1 VQRWRGRD
9 GVPPGWGRCVVTIG
23 VFDGVHRGHQQLIG
37 RAVAR
42 ARELGDLPTVLITFD
57 PHPSEVLRPGSHPPQ
72 LTTLTRRAELVA
84 ELGVDA
90 FWVLPFTHEFA
101 HVAPAE
107 FVHELLV
114 DRLHASAV
122 VVGRNFTYGYKAA
135 GDVAELQRLG
145 QRFGFEATGLD
156 LVADG
161 DRGRTVTFSSTYIR
175 SSIAAGD
182 VEAAADALGRPHR
195 VEGVVVRGDQRG
207 RELGY
212 PTANVAATEHAAIPA
227 DGVYAGWFVRPG
239 RDGGEERLPTAV
251 SVGSNPTFSGQVRTV
266 EAFVLDHTEDFYG
279 QRVGVDFVGKVRGMT
294 RFDSIEE
301 LITAMDG
308 DVATTRGL
316 LGLPG

>member
-37 RAVAR
+37 RAVDR

-57 PHPSEVLRPGSHPPQ
+57 PHPSEVLRPGSHPAQ

-145 QRFGFEATGLD
+145 QRFGFEAIGLD

-195 VEGVVVRGDQRG
+195 VEGVVVKGDQRG

-266 EAFVLDHTEDFYG
+266 EAFVLDHSEDLYG
-279 QRVGVDFVGKVRGMT
+279 QRVGVDFVGRVRGMA

-308 DVATTRGL
+308 DVATTREL

>member
-1 VQRWRGRD
+1 MQRWRGRD

-37 RAVAR
+37 RALER

-57 PHPSEVLRPGSHPPQ
+57 PHPSEVLRPGSHPAQ

-145 QRFGFEATGLD
+145 QRFGFEAIGLD

-251 SVGSNPTFSGQVRTV
+251 SVGTNPTFSGQVRTV

>member
-1 VQRWRGRD
+1 MQRWRGRD

-37 RAVAR
+37 RARER

-57 PHPSEVLRPGSHPPQ
+57 PHPSEVLRPGSHPAQ

-90 FWVLPFTHEFA
+90 FWVLPFTHDFA

-135 GDVAELQRLG
+135 GDVAELHRLG
-145 QRFGFEATGLD
+145 QRFGFEAIGLD

-239 RDGGEERLPTAV
+239 PDGGEERLPTAV
-251 SVGSNPTFSGQVRTV
+251 SVGTNPTFSGQVRTV

-279 QRVGVDFVGKVRGMT
+279 QRVGVDFVGKVRGMA

-316 LGLPG
+316 LGLPR

>member
-1 VQRWRGRD
+1 
-9 GVPPGWGRCVVTIG
+9 VVTIG

-37 RAVAR
+37 FAVER
-42 ARELGDLPTVLITFD
+42 ARELGMPTTLITFD
-57 PHPSEVLRPGSHPPQ
+57 PHPSEVLRPGSHPAQ

-90 FWVLPFTHEFA
+90 FWVLPFTTDFA
-101 HVAPAE
+101 HVAPDE

-135 GDVAELQRLG
+135 GDVDELERLG
-145 QRFGFEATGLD
+145 QRFGFEAIGLD

-182 VEAAADALGRPHR
+182 VQAAAVALGRPHR

-227 DGVYAGWFVRPG
+227 DGVYAGWFVR
-239 RDGGEERLPTAV
+239 DGERLPSAI
-251 SVGSNPTFSGQVRTV
+251 SVGTNPTFSGRVRTV
-266 EAFVLDHTEDFYG
+266 EAFVLDHSEDFYG
-279 QRVGVDFVGKVRGMT
+279 QRVAVDFVGRVRGME
-294 RFDSIEE
+294 RFDSIDE
-301 LITAMDG
+301 LVVAMDG

>member
-1 VQRWRGRD
+1 MQRWRGRD

-23 VFDGVHRGHQQLIG
+23 VFDGVHRGHQQLIA
-37 RAVAR
+37 RARER

-57 PHPSEVLRPGSHPPQ
+57 PHPSEVLRPGSHPAQ

-90 FWVLPFTHEFA
+90 FWVLPFTHDFA

-135 GDVAELQRLG
+135 GDVAELHRLG
-145 QRFGFEATGLD
+145 QRFGFEAIGLD

-239 RDGGEERLPTAV
+239 PDGGEERLPTAV
-251 SVGSNPTFSGQVRTV
+251 SVGTNPTFSGQVRTV

-279 QRVGVDFVGKVRGMT
+279 QRVGVDFVGKVRGMA

-316 LGLPG
+316 LGLPR

>member
-1 VQRWRGRD
+1 MQRWRGRD

-37 RAVAR
+37 RARER

-57 PHPSEVLRPGSHPPQ
+57 PHPSEVLRPGSHPAQ

-90 FWVLPFTHEFA
+90 FWVLPFTHDFA

-135 GDVAELQRLG
+135 GDVAELHRLG
-145 QRFGFEATGLD
+145 QRFGFEAIGLE

-251 SVGSNPTFSGQVRTV
+251 SVGTNPTFSGQVRTV

>member
-1 VQRWRGRD
+1 MQRWRGRD

-37 RAVAR
+37 RAVQR
-42 ARELGDLPTVLITFD
+42 AGELGDLPTVLITFD
-57 PHPSEVLRPGSHPPQ
+57 PHPSEVLRPGSHPAQ

-84 ELGVDA
+84 DLGVDA
-90 FWVLPFTHEFA
+90 FWVLPFSHEFA

-145 QRFGFEATGLD
+145 QRFGFEAIGLD

-251 SVGSNPTFSGQVRTV
+251 SVGTNPTFSGQVRTV
-266 EAFVLDHTEDFYG
+266 EAFVLDHSEDFYG

-316 LGLPG
+316 LGLSG

>member
-23 VFDGVHRGHQQLIG
+23 VFDGVHRGHQQLIA
-37 RAVAR
+37 RARER

-57 PHPSEVLRPGSHPPQ
+57 PHPSEVLRPGSHPAQ

-90 FWVLPFTHEFA
+90 FWVLPFTHDFA

-135 GDVAELQRLG
+135 GDVAELHRLG
-145 QRFGFEATGLD
+145 QRFGFEAIGLD

-239 RDGGEERLPTAV
+239 PDGGEERLPTAV
-251 SVGSNPTFSGQVRTV
+251 SVGTNPTFSGQVRTV

-279 QRVGVDFVGKVRGMT
+279 QRVGVDFVGKVRGMA

-316 LGLPG
+316 LGLPR

>member
-37 RAVAR
+37 RAVER
-42 ARELGDLPTVLITFD
+42 AGELGNLPTVLITFD
-57 PHPSEVLRPGSHPPQ
+57 PHPSEVLRPGSHPAQ

-90 FWVLPFTHEFA
+90 FWVLPFSHEFA

-145 QRFGFEATGLD
+145 QRFGFEAIGLD

-239 RDGGEERLPTAV
+239 REGGEERLPTAV
-251 SVGSNPTFSGQVRTV
+251 SVGTNPTFSGQVRTV

-279 QRVGVDFVGKVRGMT
+279 QRVGVDFVGRVRGMT

-301 LITAMDG
+301 LISAMDG
-308 DVATTRGL
+308 DVATTRRL
-316 LGLPG
+316 LGLSG

>member
-37 RAVAR
+37 RALER

-57 PHPSEVLRPGSHPPQ
+57 PHPSEVLRPGSHPAQ

-84 ELGVDA
+84 DLGVDA
-90 FWVLPFTHEFA
+90 FWVLPFSHEFA

-145 QRFGFEATGLD
+145 QRFGFEAIGLD

-251 SVGSNPTFSGQVRTV
+251 SVGTNPTFSGQVRTV
-266 EAFVLDHTEDFYG
+266 EAFVLDHNEDFYG

-316 LGLPG
+316 LGLSG

>member
-37 RAVAR
+37 FAVER
-42 ARELGDLPTVLITFD
+42 AREIGVPTTLITFD
-57 PHPSEVLRPGSHPPQ
+57 PHPSEVLRPGSHPAQ

-84 ELGVDA
+84 DLGVDA
-90 FWVLPFTHEFA
+90 FWVLPFTTDFA
-101 HVAPAE
+101 HVAPDE

-135 GDVAELQRLG
+135 GDVDELERLG
-145 QRFGFEATGLD
+145 QRFGFEAIGLD

-227 DGVYAGWFVRPG
+227 DGVYAGWFVRNG
-239 RDGGEERLPTAV
+239 ERLPSAI
-251 SVGSNPTFSGQVRTV
+251 SVGTNPTFSGQVRTV
-266 EAFVLDHTEDFYG
+266 EAFVLDHSEDFYG
-279 QRVGVDFVGKVRGMT
+279 QRVAVDFVGRVRGME
-294 RFDSIEE
+294 RFDSIDE
-301 LITAMDG
+301 LIVAMDG

-316 LGLPG
+316 LGMAG

>member
-1 VQRWRGRD
+1 MQRWRGRD

-37 RAVAR
+37 RARER

-57 PHPSEVLRPGSHPPQ
+57 PHPSEVLRPGSHPAQ

-90 FWVLPFTHEFA
+90 FWVLPFTHDFA

-135 GDVAELQRLG
+135 GDVAELHRLG
-145 QRFGFEATGLD
+145 QRFGFEAIGLE

-251 SVGSNPTFSGQVRTV
+251 SVGTNPTFSGQVRTV

-308 DVATTRGL
+308 DVATTREL

>member
-37 RAVAR
+37 RAVER
-42 ARELGDLPTVLITFD
+42 AVELGDLPTVLITFD
-57 PHPSEVLRPGSHPPQ
+57 PHPSEVLRPGSHPAQ

-90 FWVLPFTHEFA
+90 FWVLPFSHEFA

-135 GDVAELQRLG
+135 GDVAELERLG
-145 QRFGFEATGLD
+145 QRFGFEAIGLD

-161 DRGRTVTFSSTYIR
+161 DHGRTVTFSSTYIR

-195 VEGVVVRGDQRG
+195 VEGVVVRGEQRG

-212 PTANVAATEHAAIPA
+212 PTANVAATEHAAVPA

-251 SVGSNPTFSGQVRTV
+251 SVGTNPTFSGQVRTV
-266 EAFVLDHTEDFYG
+266 EAFVLDHSEDFYG

-301 LITAMDG
+301 LVTAMDG

-316 LGLPG
+316 LGLSG

>member
-37 RAVAR
+37 RAVER
-42 ARELGDLPTVLITFD
+42 AGELGDLPTVLITFD
-57 PHPSEVLRPGSHPPQ
+57 PHPSEVLRPGSHPAQ

-84 ELGVDA
+84 DLGVDA
-90 FWVLPFTHEFA
+90 FWVLPFSHEFA

-145 QRFGFEATGLD
+145 QRFGFEAIGLD

-251 SVGSNPTFSGQVRTV
+251 SVGTNPTFSGQVRTV
-266 EAFVLDHTEDFYG
+266 EAFVLDHNEDFYG

-316 LGLPG
+316 LGLSG

>member
-1 VQRWRGRD
+1 
-9 GVPPGWGRCVVTIG
+9 VVTIG

-42 ARELGDLPTVLITFD
+42 GVELGDLPTVLITFD

-239 RDGGEERLPTAV
+239 RDGGEERLPAAV

-279 QRVGVDFVGKVRGMT
+279 QRVGVDFVGRVRGMT
-294 RFDSIEE
+294 RFDSVEE

>member
-1 VQRWRGRD
+1 MQRWRGRD

-42 ARELGDLPTVLITFD
+42 AAELGDLPTVLITFD
-57 PHPSEVLRPGSHPPQ
+57 PHPSEVLRPGSHPAQ

-90 FWVLPFTHEFA
+90 FWVLPFSHEFA

-145 QRFGFEATGLD
+145 QRFGFEAIGLD

-251 SVGSNPTFSGQVRTV
+251 SVGTNPTFSGQVRTV
-266 EAFVLDHTEDFYG
+266 EAFVLDHSEDFYG

-308 DVATTRGL
+308 DVATTREL
-316 LGLPG
+316 LGLSG